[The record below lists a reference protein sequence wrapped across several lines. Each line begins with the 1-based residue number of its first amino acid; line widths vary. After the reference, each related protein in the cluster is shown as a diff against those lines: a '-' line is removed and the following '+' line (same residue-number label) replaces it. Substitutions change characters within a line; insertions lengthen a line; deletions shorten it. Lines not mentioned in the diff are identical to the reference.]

1 MAAPVVYLKREWED
15 FSPVTR
21 LEGDGAYTA
30 RTSFDKE
37 RHMSEDESRRA
48 ANEEEVDEV
57 EAHRRVAANEEAAG
71 EETDDD
77 VEGHMRKGAPSEE
90 GGRAF

>member
-1 MAAPVVYLKREWED
+1 
-15 FSPVTR
+15 
-21 LEGDGAYTA
+21 
-30 RTSFDKE
+30 
-37 RHMSEDESRRA
+37 MSEDESRRA
-48 ANEEEVDEV
+48 TQEEEVDEV
-57 EAHRRVAANEEAAG
+57 EAHRRAGANEETV